1 MPAHHTLLHDSLG
14 HFITGVVRVKE
25 EHLAY
30 LVGCR
35 IVAQAQQGVRSS
47 CGRSFMMVVMSKKS
61 ERTTPARHRLP
72 IITGV
77 LWSLKWAMS
86 CLPFDSIS
94 LPDVTKRILHSAYDV
109 VVEQVSREE
118 IE

>member
-1 MPAHHTLLHDSLG
+1 LG

-61 ERTTPARHRLP
+61 STPARHCLP
-72 IITGV
+72 ITTGA

-94 LPDVTKRILHSAYDV
+94 LPDVTKRILHST
-109 VVEQVSREE
+109 
-118 IE
+118 

>member
-1 MPAHHTLLHDSLG
+1 
-14 HFITGVVRVKE
+14 
-25 EHLAY
+25 
-30 LVGCR
+30 
-35 IVAQAQQGVRSS
+35 
-47 CGRSFMMVVMSKKS
+47 MMVVMSKKS

-94 LPDVTKRILHSAYDV
+94 LPDVTKRILHSTYDV